1 MKSTIANI
9 DPIYLIGAVAVAAA
23 LYLNG
28 GENFKA
34 MQQSQ
39 ASARLIAQTNQASEM
54 KAKLASASADRQ
66 SEVAMKRYADGCQML
81 FASNDP
87 SKFVSIQESK
97 PVLDGTTGAP
107 IGSGAIVCDLTGM
120 TAIIANGV
128 ADSLA
133 FSSDRQVIRDAMKR
147 YEGASYNAPK
157 Q

>member
-1 MKSTIANI
+1 MKSLPANI
-9 DPIYLIGAVAVAAA
+9 DPIYLIAAAVVAAA

-39 ASARLIAQTNQASEM
+39 ASARLISRTNQDSEM

-66 SEVAMKRYADGCQML
+66 SAVAKERYTDGCQMTVATNSPNQ
-81 FASNDP
+81 FAA
-87 SKFVSIQESK
+87 IQQGK
-97 PVLDGTTGAP
+97 PVLDGATGAP
-107 IGSGAIVCDLTGM
+107 LPDGVVVCDLIGS
-120 TAIIANGV
+120 TAIISGGV
-128 ADSLA
+128 ADSFA